1 MGITT
6 TLRRFRGGCGIF
18 QSGPASLNRAFYD
31 GSSRALPASRYPL
44 PVVLPALRVL
54 FNMQSA
60 PSRST
65 NNTEATEYV
74 SQEILSVPEKNFGA
88 KCCIF
93 SYAVFCVK
101 NFDGRQSE
109 VLSSFNN

>member
-31 GSSRALPASRYPL
+31 GSSRALPTRRYPL
-44 PVVLPALRVL
+44 PGVLPAPRVL

-60 PSRST
+60 PSRNT
-65 NNTEATEYV
+65 NNTEAAEYI
-74 SQEILSVPEKNFGA
+74 SQEILSVPEKIFGA
-88 KCCIF
+88 KYLLLRYF
-93 SYAVFCVK
+93 VE